1 MGQQIYLLHTPTPK
15 ESFMRYLIFNIT
27 VLAALGYL
35 ITGGPNQS
43 FTQWAAAKLDVW
55 GTQPATVKPADQ
67 GVIETGTIFAKA
79 VAKATSE
86 KLETID
92 PEAFDEEVM
101 VSDVAVG
108 DEPSG
113 QPTNSTS
120 APEMRAPLDKNEIK
134 KLVLAALSEA
144 QLEAEAEAKAEAEAE
159 AERTMAAT
167 QNTPALVAVSEPAS
181 VPASKPV
188 EKPMGS
194 TEMSDAQI
202 EAAFKAFEKPQ
213 NDRPNTSMVA
223 NSDGGSKLVK
233 VDGFVEQVPAFMSR
247 ADRAADM
254 SKIIQQL
261 NILYLE
267 KAGI

>member
-1 MGQQIYLLHTPTPK
+1 
-15 ESFMRYLIFNIT
+15 MRYLIFNIT

-120 APEMRAPLDKNEIK
+120 APEMHAPLDKNEIK

-144 QLEAEAEAKAEAEAE
+144 QLEAEAEAKAEAEAEAE

-188 EKPMGS
+188 EKPMES